1 MPFKN
6 GEDNVVSNS
15 APIRIG
21 GVLPIGLDAQAA
33 NGYNPIFTT
42 RLVEDGVDEKGNP
55 FYKTEVYKFN
65 SAKEANNFK
74 NKVNDNEAG
83 LRKQALALNKD
94 NIIATGS
101 TRPGEKNFEF
111 TKNASDIDK
120 KFTERI
126 YTVQKRQVKQIV
138 KDEGDDDRTGRA
150 STAYG
155 TKDKSTKELK
165 KDLKNFGQNSTQEN
179 PKESVDKP
187 TINPADLR
195 QGIGRD
201 SYGVLF
207 YPNYIQKSSQDK
219 LKITVLKPS
228 TRLLSSTTVRG
239 QGIKQ
244 GQGSSVNLLGEFA
257 PRYIKQT
264 RGSGLTA
271 NDIKNKNKNK
281 NIKEEIG
288 GAATLDNRRRTEF
301 GKRTIGHIT
310 LPIPNG
316 VTDTNKV
323 NFGSG
328 TLNPF
333 QVGVAGVALKTLLE
347 GLGAGAEEASSIFR
361 KEAKNPQLKPAL
373 ANLITSS
380 IIGVDNNELLARGE
394 GVIVNNNLE
403 LLFKGPTLR
412 PFTFQF
418 VFSPRDR
425 GEAVQVQKIIRCFK
439 QSSAVQRTP
448 GGIFLAAPNTY
459 RLQFFKG
466 PTPHKFLPKI
476 KECALLSVSV
486 NYMPENSYMTYEDSS
501 MVAYSVNL
509 AFQEL
514 EPIFNDDYDKVDEEF
529 GTLKSFEELT
539 TVDPNNE
546 EAISISFDDSTGGN
560 TPDSGGIGF

>member
-15 APIRIG
+15 APIKIG
-21 GVLPIGLDAQAA
+21 GVLPIGLDAKAA

-42 RLVEDGVDEKGNP
+42 RLVEDGFDEKGNP
-55 FYKTEVYKFN
+55 FYRTEVYKFN

-74 NKVNDNEAG
+74 NKVNNNEAG
-83 LRKQALALNKD
+83 LRNQALGLNKD

-101 TRPGEKNFEF
+101 TRPGEKNFQF
-111 TKNASDIDK
+111 TENASNIDK

-126 YTVQKRQVKQIV
+126 YTVQKRQIKQIV
-138 KDEGDDDRTGRA
+138 KDEGSGKTDSRG
-150 STAYG
+150 
-155 TKDKSTKELK
+155 KDKSTNKLK
-165 KDLKNFGQNSTQEN
+165 KDLKNLGTNSTQEN
-179 PKESVDKP
+179 PVESVDKP
-187 TINPADLR
+187 RINPADLR

-207 YPNYIQKSSQDK
+207 YPNFIQKSSQDK

-228 TRLLSSTTVRG
+228 TRLLSPTTREEGLIGG
-239 QGIKQ
+239 QGALENKK
-244 GQGSSVNLLGEFA
+244 LG
-257 PRYIKQT
+257 
-264 RGSGLTA
+264 
-271 NDIKNKNKNK
+271 KNNPKDRKYTNNKALSNKNK

-425 GEAVQVQKIIRCFK
+425 GEADQVQKIIRCFK

-546 EAISISFDDSTGGN
+546 DAVSISFDDSTGGN

>member
-21 GVLPIGLDAQAA
+21 GVLPIGLDAKAA

-42 RLVEDGVDEKGNP
+42 RLVEDGFDEKGNP
-55 FYKTEVYKFN
+55 FYRTEVYKFN
-65 SAKEANNFK
+65 SAKEANNFS
-74 NKVNDNEAG
+74 NKVNNPALG
-83 LRKQALALNKD
+83 LQKQALSQNKD

-111 TKNASDIDK
+111 TENASNIDK

-126 YTVQKRQVKQIV
+126 YTVQKRQINQIV
-138 KDEGDDDRTGRA
+138 KDEGSGETDSRGR
-150 STAYG
+150 
-155 TKDKSTKELK
+155 DKSTNKLK
-165 KDLKNFGQNSTQEN
+165 KDLKNLGTNSTQEN
-179 PKESVDKP
+179 PVESVDKP
-187 TINPADLR
+187 AVNPADLR
-195 QGIGRD
+195 KGIGRD

-207 YPNYIQKSSQDK
+207 YPNFIQKSSQDK

-228 TRLLSSTTVRG
+228 TRLLSSTTGEEKGLIGG
-239 QGIKQ
+239 QGALENKK
-244 GQGSSVNLLGEFA
+244 LG
-257 PRYIKQT
+257 K
-264 RGSGLTA
+264 
-271 NDIKNKNKNK
+271 KNPSERKYTNNKALSNKNK

-361 KEAKNPQLKPAL
+361 KESKNPQLKPAL

-418 VFSPRDR
+418 VLSPRDR

-466 PTPHKFLPKI
+466 PTPHKFYRK
-476 KECALLSVSV
+476 
-486 NYMPENSYMTYEDSS
+486 
-501 MVAYSVNL
+501 
-509 AFQEL
+509 
-514 EPIFNDDYDKVDEEF
+514 
-529 GTLKSFEELT
+529 LKSVHYCQL
-539 TVDPNNE
+539 V
-546 EAISISFDDSTGGN
+546 
-560 TPDSGGIGF
+560 

>member
-1 MPFKN
+1 M
-6 GEDNVVSNS
+6 VSNS
-15 APIRIG
+15 APIKIG
-21 GVLPIGLDAQAA
+21 GVLPIGLDAKAVD
-33 NGYNPIFTT
+33 GYNPIFST
-42 RLVEDGVDEKGNP
+42 RLIEDGFDEKGNA
-55 FYKTEVYKFN
+55 FYRTEVYKFN
-65 SAKEANNFK
+65 SAKEANNFN
-74 NKVNDNEAG
+74 NKVNNNEAG
-83 LRKQALALNKD
+83 LRNQALGLNKD

-101 TRPGEKNFEF
+101 TKPGEKNFEF
-111 TKNASDIDK
+111 TENASDIDK

-126 YTVQKRQVKQIV
+126 YTVQKRQIKQIV
-138 KDEGDDDRTGRA
+138 KDEGDNDRTGRA

-155 TKDKSTKELK
+155 TKDKSTKKLK

-179 PKESVDKP
+179 PVESVDKP
-187 TINPADLR
+187 ATNPADLR
-195 QGIGRD
+195 KGIGRD

-207 YPNYIQKSSQDK
+207 YPNFIQKSNQDK

-228 TRLLSSTTVRG
+228 TRLLSSTTGEEQKVVR
-239 QGIKQ
+239 

-257 PRYIKQT
+257 PRRIKQK
-264 RGSGLTA
+264 RGSGA
-271 NDIKNKNKNK
+271 NANRNKNK

-546 EAISISFDDSTGGN
+546 DAVSISFDDSTGGN

>member
-6 GEDNVVSNS
+6 GENNVVSNS
-15 APIRIG
+15 APIKIG
-21 GVLPIGLDAQAA
+21 GVLPIGLDAKAVD
-33 NGYNPIFTT
+33 GYNPIFST
-42 RLVEDGVDEKGNP
+42 RLIEDGFDEKGNA
-55 FYKTEVYKFN
+55 FYRTEVYKFN
-65 SAKEANNFK
+65 SAKEANNFN
-74 NKVNDNEAG
+74 NKVNNNEAG
-83 LRKQALALNKD
+83 LRNQALGLNKD

-101 TRPGEKNFEF
+101 TKPGEKNFEF
-111 TKNASDIDK
+111 TENASDIDK

-126 YTVQKRQVKQIV
+126 YTVQKRQIKQIV
-138 KDEGDDDRTGRA
+138 KDEGDNDRTGRA

-155 TKDKSTKELK
+155 TKDKSTKKLK

-179 PKESVDKP
+179 PVESVDKP
-187 TINPADLR
+187 ATNPADLR
-195 QGIGRD
+195 KGIGRD

-207 YPNYIQKSSQDK
+207 YPNFIQKSNQDK

-228 TRLLSSTTVRG
+228 TRLLSSTTGEEQKVVR
-239 QGIKQ
+239 

-257 PRYIKQT
+257 PRRIKQK
-264 RGSGLTA
+264 RGSGA
-271 NDIKNKNKNK
+271 NANKNKNK

-546 EAISISFDDSTGGN
+546 DAVSISFDDSTGGN

>member
-1 MPFKN
+1 MGGQGARENKK
-6 GEDNVVSNS
+6 SN
-15 APIRIG
+15 PQRR
-21 GVLPIGLDAQAA
+21 
-33 NGYNPIFTT
+33 T
-42 RLVEDGVDEKGNP
+42 R
-55 FYKTEVYKFN
+55 
-65 SAKEANNFK
+65 NNQY
-74 NKVNDNEAG
+74 VNDRA
-83 LRKQALALNKD
+83 
-94 NIIATGS
+94 
-101 TRPGEKNFEF
+101 
-111 TKNASDIDK
+111 TKN
-120 KFTERI
+120 
-126 YTVQKRQVKQIV
+126 
-138 KDEGDDDRTGRA
+138 
-150 STAYG
+150 
-155 TKDKSTKELK
+155 
-165 KDLKNFGQNSTQEN
+165 N
-179 PKESVDKP
+179 
-187 TINPADLR
+187 
-195 QGIGRD
+195 
-201 SYGVLF
+201 
-207 YPNYIQKSSQDK
+207 
-219 LKITVLKPS
+219 
-228 TRLLSSTTVRG
+228 
-239 QGIKQ
+239 
-244 GQGSSVNLLGEFA
+244 
-257 PRYIKQT
+257 
-264 RGSGLTA
+264 
-271 NDIKNKNKNK
+271 NK

-288 GAATLDNRRRTEF
+288 GAATLDNRRRVEF

-347 GLGAGAEEASSIFR
+347 GLGAGAQEASEIFKR
-361 KEAKNPQLKPAL
+361 EAKNPQLKPAL

-418 VFSPRDR
+418 ILSPRDR

-514 EPIFNDDYDKVDEEF
+514 EPIFNTDYDQVDMDATGF
-529 GTLKSFEELT
+529 GQGRGPMSMGSMQDT
-539 TVDPNNE
+539 
-546 EAISISFDDSTGGN
+546 
-560 TPDSGGIGF
+560 GGIGF

>member
-6 GEDNVVSNS
+6 GENNVVSNS
-15 APIRIG
+15 APIKIG
-21 GVLPIGLDAQAA
+21 GVLPIGLDAKAVD
-33 NGYNPIFTT
+33 GYNPIFTT
-42 RLVEDGVDEKGNP
+42 RLVEDGFDEKGNA

-65 SAKEANNFK
+65 SAKEANNFN
-74 NKVNDNEAG
+74 NKVNNPSLG
-83 LRKQALALNKD
+83 LQKQALSQNKD

-101 TRPGEKNFEF
+101 SRPGEKNFEF
-111 TKNASDIDK
+111 TENASDVDK

-126 YTVQKRQVKQIV
+126 YTVQKRQIKQII
-138 KDEGDDDRTGRA
+138 KDEGDNDRTGRA

-155 TKDKSTKELK
+155 TKDKSTKKLK

-179 PKESVDKP
+179 PVESVDKP
-187 TINPADLR
+187 AINPADLR
-195 QGIGRD
+195 KGRGRD
-201 SYGVLF
+201 TYGVLF
-207 YPNYIQKSSQDK
+207 YPNFIEDSSQDK
-219 LKITVLKPS
+219 LKITVLKQS
-228 TRLLSSTTVRG
+228 SRLKSSTTGEKRLMGG
-239 QGIKQ
+239 QGARENKKSNPERRTRKNQ
-244 GQGSSVNLLGEFA
+244 YVNDRA
-257 PRYIKQT
+257 
-264 RGSGLTA
+264 S
-271 NDIKNKNKNK
+271 KNNNKVTEK
-281 NIKEEIG
+281 IG
-288 GAATLDNRRRTEF
+288 GATNLDNRRRAEF

-347 GLGAGAEEASSIFR
+347 GLGAGAEEASKIFR
-361 KEAKNPQLKPAL
+361 EEAKNPQLKPAL

-418 VFSPRDR
+418 IFSPRDR

-514 EPIFNDDYDKVDEEF
+514 EPIFNTDYDQVDMDATGF
-529 GTLKSFEELT
+529 GQGRGPMSMRSMEDT
-539 TVDPNNE
+539 
-546 EAISISFDDSTGGN
+546 
-560 TPDSGGIGF
+560 GGIGF

>member
-21 GVLPIGLDAQAA
+21 GVLPIGLDAKAA

-42 RLVEDGVDEKGNP
+42 RLVEDGFDEKGNP
-55 FYKTEVYKFN
+55 FYRTEVYKFN
-65 SAKEANNFK
+65 SAKEANNFS
-74 NKVNDNEAG
+74 NKVNNPALG
-83 LRKQALALNKD
+83 LQKQALSQNKD

-111 TKNASDIDK
+111 TENASNIDK

-126 YTVQKRQVKQIV
+126 YTVQKRQINQIV
-138 KDEGDDDRTGRA
+138 KDEGSGETDSRGR
-150 STAYG
+150 
-155 TKDKSTKELK
+155 DKSTNKLK
-165 KDLKNFGQNSTQEN
+165 KDLKNLGTNSTQEN
-179 PKESVDKP
+179 PVESVDKP
-187 TINPADLR
+187 AVNPADLR
-195 QGIGRD
+195 KGIGRD

-207 YPNYIQKSSQDK
+207 YPNFIQKSSQDK

-228 TRLLSSTTVRG
+228 TRLLSSTTGEEKGLIGG
-239 QGIKQ
+239 QGALENKK
-244 GQGSSVNLLGEFA
+244 LG
-257 PRYIKQT
+257 K
-264 RGSGLTA
+264 
-271 NDIKNKNKNK
+271 KNPSERKYTNNKALSNKNK

-361 KEAKNPQLKPAL
+361 KESKNPQLKPAL

-418 VFSPRDR
+418 VLSPRDR

-546 EAISISFDDSTGGN
+546 DAVSISFDDSTGGN

>member
-1 MPFKN
+1 MPFKS
-6 GEDNVVSNS
+6 GLNS
-15 APIRIG
+15 VNSDPAYIKIG
-21 GVLPIGLDAQAA
+21 GVLPIGLDAKAVD
-33 NGYNPIFTT
+33 GYNPVFRTKLIENGF
-42 RLVEDGVDEKGNP
+42 DEKGNP
-55 FYKTEVYKFN
+55 FYKTELIKYNNKKDASSFN
-65 SAKEANNFK
+65 EGT
-74 NKVNDNEAG
+74 V
-83 LRKQALALNKD
+83 
-94 NIIATGS
+94 IATGS
-101 TRPGEKNFEF
+101 TKPGEKNFEF
-111 TKNASDIDK
+111 NENASEIDK
-120 KFTERI
+120 KFEERI
-126 YTVQKRQVKQIV
+126 YSVQKRSIKQII
-138 KDEGDDDRTGRA
+138 KDEGTGDTDSR
-150 STAYG
+150 G
-155 TKDKSTKELK
+155 RDKSTNKLK

-179 PKESVDKP
+179 PVESVDKP
-187 TINPADLR
+187 AINPADR
-195 QGIGRD
+195 KGRGRD
-201 SYGVLF
+201 SYGVLS
-207 YPNYIQKSSQDK
+207 YPNFIEDSSQDK
-219 LKITVLKPS
+219 LKITVLKQSP
-228 TRLLSSTTVRG
+228 RLRSPTTAAKQRLMGG
-239 QGIKQ
+239 QGARENKKSNPQ
-244 GQGSSVNLLGEFA
+244 RRTRNNQYVNDRA
-257 PRYIKQT
+257 T
-264 RGSGLTA
+264 
-271 NDIKNKNKNK
+271 KNNNK

-288 GAATLDNRRRTEF
+288 GAATLDNRRRVEF

-347 GLGAGAEEASSIFR
+347 GLGAGAQEASEIFKR
-361 KEAKNPQLKPAL
+361 EAKNPQLKPAL

-418 VFSPRDR
+418 ILSPRDR
-425 GEAVQVQKIIRCFK
+425 GEAVLVQKIIRCFK

-514 EPIFNDDYDKVDEEF
+514 EPIFNTDYDQVDMDATGF
-529 GTLKSFEELT
+529 GQGRGPMSMRSMEDT
-539 TVDPNNE
+539 
-546 EAISISFDDSTGGN
+546 
-560 TPDSGGIGF
+560 GGIGF

>member
-1 MPFKN
+1 MPFKS
-6 GEDNVVSNS
+6 GLNS
-15 APIRIG
+15 VNSDPAYIKIG
-21 GVLPIGLDAQAA
+21 GVLPIGLDAKAVD
-33 NGYNPIFTT
+33 GYNPVFRTKLIENGF
-42 RLVEDGVDEKGNP
+42 DEKGNP
-55 FYKTEVYKFN
+55 FYKTELIKYNNKKDASSFN
-65 SAKEANNFK
+65 EGT
-74 NKVNDNEAG
+74 V
-83 LRKQALALNKD
+83 
-94 NIIATGS
+94 IATGS
-101 TRPGEKNFEF
+101 TKPGEKNFEF
-111 TKNASDIDK
+111 NENASEIDK
-120 KFTERI
+120 KFEERI
-126 YTVQKRQVKQIV
+126 YSVQKRSIKQII
-138 KDEGDDDRTGRA
+138 KDEGTGDTDSR
-150 STAYG
+150 G
-155 TKDKSTKELK
+155 RDKSTNKLK

-179 PKESVDKP
+179 PVESVDKP
-187 TINPADLR
+187 AINPADR
-195 QGIGRD
+195 KGIGRD
-201 SYGVLF
+201 CYGVLS
-207 YPNYIQKSSQDK
+207 YPNFIEDSSQDK
-219 LKITVLKPS
+219 LKITVLKQSP
-228 TRLLSSTTVRG
+228 RLRSPTTAAKQRLMGG
-239 QGIKQ
+239 QGARENKKSNPQ
-244 GQGSSVNLLGEFA
+244 RRTRNNQYVNDRA
-257 PRYIKQT
+257 T
-264 RGSGLTA
+264 
-271 NDIKNKNKNK
+271 KNNNK

-288 GAATLDNRRRTEF
+288 GAATLDNRRRVEF

-347 GLGAGAEEASSIFR
+347 GLGAGAQEASEIFKR
-361 KEAKNPQLKPAL
+361 EAKNPQLKPAL

-418 VFSPRDR
+418 ILSPRDR

-514 EPIFNDDYDKVDEEF
+514 EPIFNTDYDQVDMDATGF
-529 GTLKSFEELT
+529 GQGRGPMSMRSMEDT
-539 TVDPNNE
+539 
-546 EAISISFDDSTGGN
+546 
-560 TPDSGGIGF
+560 GGIGF

>member
-6 GEDNVVSNS
+6 GEDNVLSNS

-21 GVLPIGLDAQAA
+21 GVLPIGLDAKAVD
-33 NGYNPIFTT
+33 GYNPIFTT
-42 RLVEDGVDEKGNP
+42 RLIEDGKDEKGNP

-65 SAKEANNFK
+65 SAKEANNFS
-74 NKVNDNEAG
+74 NKVNNPSLG
-83 LRKQALALNKD
+83 LQKQALSQNQG

-101 TRPGEKNFEF
+101 TKPGEKNFEF
-111 TKNASDIDK
+111 TENASDVDK

-126 YTVQKRQVKQIV
+126 YTVQKRQISQIV
-138 KDEGDDDRTGRA
+138 KDEGTGKTDSR
-150 STAYG
+150 G
-155 TKDKSTKELK
+155 RDKSTKKLK
-165 KDLKNFGQNSTQEN
+165 KDLKNLGANSTQEN
-179 PKESVDKP
+179 PVESVDKP
-187 TINPADLR
+187 AINPVDLR
-195 QGIGRD
+195 KGIGRD
-201 SYGVLF
+201 SYGVLS
-207 YPNYIQKSSQDK
+207 YPNFIEKSSQDK
-219 LKITVLKPS
+219 LKITVLKPA
-228 TRLLSSTTVRG
+228 TRLMSPTTEGEQKTKYG
-239 QGIKQ
+239 QG
-244 GQGSSVNLLGEFA
+244 GLPLGTTTF
-257 PRYIKQT
+257 RDDGYKSKFKT
-264 RGSGLTA
+264 RKEAEA
-271 NDIKNKNKNK
+271 NKNKNKNK

-288 GAATLDNRRRTEF
+288 GAATLDNRKRPEF

-323 NFGSG
+323 NFGGG

-514 EPIFNDDYDKVDEEF
+514 EPIFNDDYDALDDFDEPRI
-529 GTLKSFEELT
+529 

-546 EAISISFDDSTGGN
+546 EAQSIAFFEQ
-560 TPDSGGIGF
+560 DSGGIGF

>member
-1 MPFKN
+1 M
-6 GEDNVVSNS
+6 VSNS
-15 APIRIG
+15 APIKIG
-21 GVLPIGLDAQAA
+21 GVLPIGLDAKAVD
-33 NGYNPIFTT
+33 GYNPIFST
-42 RLVEDGVDEKGNP
+42 RLIEDGFDEKGNA
-55 FYKTEVYKFN
+55 FYRTEVYKFN
-65 SAKEANNFK
+65 SAKEANNFN
-74 NKVNDNEAG
+74 NKVNNNEAG
-83 LRKQALALNKD
+83 LRNQALGLNKD

-101 TRPGEKNFEF
+101 TKPGEKNFEF
-111 TKNASDIDK
+111 TENASDIDK

-126 YTVQKRQVKQIV
+126 YTVQKRQIKQIV
-138 KDEGDDDRTGRA
+138 KDEGDNDRTGRA

-155 TKDKSTKELK
+155 TKDKSTKKLK

-179 PKESVDKP
+179 PVESVDKP
-187 TINPADLR
+187 ATNPADLR
-195 QGIGRD
+195 KGIGRD

-207 YPNYIQKSSQDK
+207 YPNFIQKSNQDK

-228 TRLLSSTTVRG
+228 TRLLSSTTGEEQKVVR
-239 QGIKQ
+239 

-257 PRYIKQT
+257 PRRIKQK
-264 RGSGLTA
+264 RGSGA
-271 NDIKNKNKNK
+271 NANRNKNK

-418 VFSPRDR
+418 VLSPRDR

-546 EAISISFDDSTGGN
+546 DAVSISFDDSTGGN

>member
-15 APIRIG
+15 APIKIG
-21 GVLPIGLDAQAA
+21 GVLPIGLDAKAA

-65 SAKEANNFK
+65 SAKEANNFRD
-74 NKVNDNEAG
+74 NVNNPALG
-83 LRKQALALNKD
+83 LQKQALSQNKD

-111 TKNASDIDK
+111 TENASDIDK

-179 PKESVDKP
+179 PVESVDKP
-187 TINPADLR
+187 AVNPADLR
-195 QGIGRD
+195 KGIGRD

-207 YPNYIQKSSQDK
+207 YPNFIQKSSQDK

-228 TRLLSSTTVRG
+228 TRLLSSTTGEQKIKYG
-239 QGIKQ
+239 QG
-244 GQGSSVNLLGEFA
+244 GNPLGATTF
-257 PRYIKQT
+257 RDDGYKSGFKT
-264 RGSGLTA
+264 RKEAEA
-271 NDIKNKNKNK
+271 NKNKNKNK

-361 KEAKNPQLKPAL
+361 EEAKNPQLKPAL

-418 VFSPRDR
+418 VLSPRDR

-514 EPIFNDDYDKVDEEF
+514 EPIFNDDYDALDDFDEPRI
-529 GTLKSFEELT
+529 

-546 EAISISFDDSTGGN
+546 EAQSIAFFEQ
-560 TPDSGGIGF
+560 DSGGIGF

>member
-15 APIRIG
+15 APIKIG
-21 GVLPIGLDAQAA
+21 GVLPIGLDAKATR
-33 NGYNPIFTT
+33 GYNPIFTT
-42 RLVEDGVDEKGNP
+42 RLIEDGKDEKGNP

-65 SAKEANNFK
+65 SAKEANNF
-74 NKVNDNEAG
+74 NEKVNNPSLG
-83 LRKQALALNKD
+83 LQTQALSQNKD

-101 TRPGEKNFEF
+101 SRPGEKNFEF
-111 TKNASDIDK
+111 TENASDVDK

-126 YTVQKRQVKQIV
+126 YTVQKRQIKQIV
-138 KDEGDDDRTGRA
+138 KDEGTGDTDSR
-150 STAYG
+150 G
-155 TKDKSTKELK
+155 RDKSTNKLK
-165 KDLKNFGQNSTQEN
+165 KDLKNLGTNSTQEN
-179 PKESVDKP
+179 PVESVDKP
-187 TINPADLR
+187 AINPADLR
-195 QGIGRD
+195 KGIGRD
-201 SYGVLF
+201 SYGVLS
-207 YPNYIQKSSQDK
+207 YPNFIQKSSQDK

-228 TRLLSSTTVRG
+228 TRLKSPTTGEQKTKYG
-239 QGIKQ
+239 QG
-244 GQGSSVNLLGEFA
+244 GLPLGTTTF
-257 PRYIKQT
+257 RDDGYTSKFKT
-264 RGSGLTA
+264 RKEA
-271 NDIKNKNKNK
+271 EANKNK

-546 EAISISFDDSTGGN
+546 DAVSISFDDSTGGN

>member
-1 MPFKN
+1 M
-6 GEDNVVSNS
+6 VSNS
-15 APIRIG
+15 APIKIG
-21 GVLPIGLDAQAA
+21 GVLPIGLDAKAVD
-33 NGYNPIFTT
+33 GYNPIFST
-42 RLVEDGVDEKGNP
+42 RLIEDGFDEKGNA
-55 FYKTEVYKFN
+55 FYRTEVYKFN
-65 SAKEANNFK
+65 SAKEANNFN
-74 NKVNDNEAG
+74 NKVNNNEAG
-83 LRKQALALNKD
+83 LRNQALGLNKD

-101 TRPGEKNFEF
+101 TKPGEKNFEF
-111 TKNASDIDK
+111 TENASDIDK

-126 YTVQKRQVKQIV
+126 YTVQKRQIKQIV
-138 KDEGDDDRTGRA
+138 KDEGDNDRTGRA

-155 TKDKSTKELK
+155 TKDKSTKKLK

-179 PKESVDKP
+179 PVESVDKP
-187 TINPADLR
+187 ATNPADLR
-195 QGIGRD
+195 KGIGRD

-207 YPNYIQKSSQDK
+207 YPNFIQKSNQDK

-228 TRLLSSTTVRG
+228 TRLLSSTTGEEQKVVR
-239 QGIKQ
+239 

-257 PRYIKQT
+257 PRRIKQK
-264 RGSGLTA
+264 RGSGA
-271 NDIKNKNKNK
+271 NANKNKNK

-546 EAISISFDDSTGGN
+546 DAVSISFDDSTGGN